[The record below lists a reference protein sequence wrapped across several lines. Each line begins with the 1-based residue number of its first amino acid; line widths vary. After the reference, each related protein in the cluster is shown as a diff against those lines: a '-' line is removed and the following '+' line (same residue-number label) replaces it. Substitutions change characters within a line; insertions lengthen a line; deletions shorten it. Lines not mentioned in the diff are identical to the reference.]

1 MGNISKRANSKF
13 MEFFMNQLSNTNTLL
28 LASIYLNIRIV
39 LGFHLLDLAIIKK
52 SKVFIADQSMLQASM
67 KKMG

>member
-13 MEFFMNQLSNTNTLL
+13 MEFFMNQLSNTNILL

-67 KKMG
+67 KKLG